1 MPRQLSAR
9 ERAKALQSW
18 WAAFPYGGMA
28 QRLEAIHQFEQ
39 QHGPLTEEEKRA
51 AYHRLSP
58 QLKARLG
65 TSKVFTAPT
74 DIGEKEA
81 LKLCEQL
88 LEDSHYDLLLNETG
102 LVETPAYEPLCILLK
117 NVIPQSLLDDMRP
130 VLRKAAAQRKI
141 AGGRRGTAAGAG
153 TVKRKRRDGSVSN
166 MSGSPRLDDL
176 SDDHFARLKAAK
188 DGIVGYLDR
197 AIGGGQVYPCRL
209 THYSGALPQE
219 LALMEHLAGAVAES
233 FKQSWLHD
241 RWEAQFAKAG
251 ETPSIWLLQTN
262 EGITPFTT
270 ITCNMSWRT
279 AAHVDKG
286 DLKEGF
292 GVMCCLGDFEGCDLV
307 FPRYRTAVR
316 YREGDVILADVHQ
329 VHGNTPLLNPDGT
342 VPTDRQPERLVC
354 VFYYREHMDQCES
367 TKAKEENFINRRE
380 RGDAIR
386 KKKAKAKGAGR

>member
-1 MPRQLSAR
+1 MPQRLSKKQ
-9 ERAKALQSW
+9 RAEVLRNW
-18 WAAFPYGGMA
+18 WAGFPYGGMS
-28 QRLEAIHQFEQ
+28 QRLEAVHQFEQ
-39 QHGPLTEEEKRA
+39 QHGLLTEEEKRA
-51 AYHRLSP
+51 AMFRVSP
-58 QLKARLG
+58 ANKELLG
-65 TSKVFTAPT
+65 ISKVFTAPT
-74 DIGEKEA
+74 DMGKDEA
-81 LKLCEQL
+81 LKLREQL
-88 LEDSHYDLLLNETG
+88 LDDSHYDLLLNETG

-117 NVIPQSLLDDMRP
+117 NVIPQSLLDEVRP

-153 TVKRKRRDGSVSN
+153 TVKRKRRDGSISD

-188 DGIVGYLDR
+188 DGVVGYLDR

-219 LALMEHLAGAVAES
+219 LALLEQLAGTVAES
-233 FKQSWLHD
+233 FKQSWVRD
-241 RWEAQFAKAG
+241 RWEAQFTKAG
-251 ETPSIWLLQTN
+251 KTPPIWLLRTN
-262 EGITPFTT
+262 EGITPFTS
-270 ITCNMSWRT
+270 ITCNRSWRT
-279 AAHVDKG
+279 AAHVDNG
-286 DLKEGF
+286 DLEEGF

-316 YREGDVILADVHQ
+316 YREGDIILADVHQ

-342 VPTDRQPERLVC
+342 VPTSRQPERLVC
-354 VFYYREHMDQCES
+354 VFYYRKHMDECES

-386 KKKAKAKGAGR
+386 KKKAKGAGR